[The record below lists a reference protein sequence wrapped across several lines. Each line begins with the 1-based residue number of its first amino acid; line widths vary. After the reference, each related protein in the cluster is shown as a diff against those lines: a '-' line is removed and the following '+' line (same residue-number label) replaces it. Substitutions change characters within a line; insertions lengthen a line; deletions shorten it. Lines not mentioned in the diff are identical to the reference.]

1 MDHRIVGFEI
11 TGDAVLEDSF
21 LPMQD
26 GLTAVYG
33 LNGAGK
39 SRLLRGI
46 RYALLGEESDIGVF
60 VVAQATPDAWES
72 DRFRTSHPRFKTTG
86 YRPTLRYAIAEQIGG
101 WSPDVSFSND
111 RDEWIQGLSAEQVA
125 EAIDEVFR
133 SRLRSTDTELE
144 QEIAQNPFFLLH
156 PLGTSNAPRWEAWPA
171 YDSQL
176 PAARA
181 HLARYEMLLAENN
194 GDSSA
199 SQVVDFLD
207 NGPILP
213 PRWLSFTAFGRQ
225 DFLPTRFAPFDAYEG
240 SDPDPMP
247 GILLTPGAR
256 ALDFGIDL
264 VEESSDPNGASREL
278 LKYIVEHAAEYSFDE
293 IAYQAGT
300 SWGESVGLPP
310 TTMTRIA
317 RTVQITEESTRF
329 YQLSGMKTAVDI
341 VAAHA
346 GTLISQR
353 AQQYFGSVLQDAPVP
368 ALRLASPEERFT
380 RPGAAWEFD
389 TDDSERTGNE
399 ARTFPAL
406 GLNEISGAEQKWM
419 SLAIADALYWTGR
432 EIERGE
438 VPRPALTLIDEP
450 EAALHRSAESTMATA
465 LTDLVA
471 SDPRRVMIVATHS
484 PELLDRPGAKL
495 IEIKRNNGP
504 LSDDDRFVGAKRARS
519 IVQPLELKDK
529 DSLQALGLN
538 PSDLLRW
545 TRVFLLVEGHHEE
558 IIFEELFRTRLQKA
572 RVEIIPLDGVK
583 NLAKTVDSYVLF
595 KYTRAHVV
603 ALVDNLDHHL
613 IQNAW
618 TKARELRSTR
628 SEQDAVDHLN
638 EVLKSPSG
646 KKVAQD
652 EIGFIRSWLIK
663 ALESGVESR
672 LSPHGLG
679 EKDILNYLPV
689 EAFLPRATSWNELWE
704 QHAEDRKTRDNTPRS
719 FKTWLLSQGNSR
731 PLNDDTILKA
741 VSKLT
746 STPKE
751 FEQLMKRLEA
761 LSSEV

>member
-21 LPMQD
+21 LPFQD

-72 DRFRTSHPRFKTTG
+72 DRFPTSHPRYKTTG

-111 RDEWIQGLSAEQVA
+111 RDRWIQGLSADQVT
-125 EAIDEVFR
+125 ETVEEVFR
-133 SRLRSTDTELE
+133 SRLRSTNSELE
-144 QEIAQNPFFLLH
+144 EEIMQNLFFLLH
-156 PLGTSNAPRWEAWPA
+156 PLGTSNAPRWEVWPA

-176 PAARA
+176 PAAKA
-181 HLARYEMLLAENN
+181 HLTRYEMLLAENN
-194 GDSSA
+194 GNSTA
-199 SQVVDFLD
+199 SQVLEFLD

-213 PRWLSFTAFGRQ
+213 PHLYPHPAYGKQYFH
-225 DFLPTRFAPFDAYEG
+225 PTRFSPFDAYEG
-240 SDPDPMP
+240 SDPDPMQ

-300 SWGESVGLPP
+300 SWGERVGLPP

-317 RTVQITEESTRF
+317 RTVHITEESTRF
-329 YQLSGMKTAVDI
+329 YQSSGMKTAVDI
-341 VAAHA
+341 AAAHT

-368 ALRLASPEERFT
+368 VLRLAAAEERFT

-389 TDDSERTGNE
+389 TDDSERAGNE
-399 ARTFPAL
+399 TRTFPAL
-406 GLNEISGAEQKWM
+406 GLNEMSGAEQKWLR
-419 SLAIADALYWTGR
+419 LAIADALYWTRR

-465 LTDLVA
+465 LTKLVA

-484 PELLDRPGAKL
+484 PELLDHPRANL

-504 LSDDDRFVGAKRARS
+504 LSDDDRSVGAKRARS

-545 TRVFLLVEGHHEE
+545 TKVFLLVEGHHEKL
-558 IIFEELFRTRLQKA
+558 IFDELFSARLQKA
-572 RVEIIPLDGVK
+572 RVEVITLDGAK
-583 NLAKTVDSYVLF
+583 NLKGTADSYILF

-603 ALVDNLDHHL
+603 ALVDNLQHQS

-618 TKARELRSTR
+618 AKARELRSTR
-628 SEQDAVDHLN
+628 SQKDAVDHLN
-638 EVLKSPSG
+638 VVLKSPSG
-646 KKVAQD
+646 KKAQD
-652 EIGFIRSWLIK
+652 EIGFIRGWLIK
-663 ALESGVESR
+663 ALENGVDSR

-704 QHAEDRKTRDNTPRS
+704 QHAEARKTRDNTPRS
-719 FKTWLLSQGNSR
+719 FKDWLVSQSNSR
-731 PLNDDTILKA
+731 PLTNDTILKA
-741 VSKLT
+741 VAKLT
-746 STPKE
+746 SIPKE